1 MYSDLFE
8 TSYKQSNENLV
19 GWKAR
24 IDEAIGT
31 RNAGKM
37 ARQVVLAD
45 SAESAGCVGLQAT
58 FPPSR
63 PLAH

>member
-1 MYSDLFE
+1 MYSDSFE

-37 ARQVVLAD
+37 ARQVVWLAKW
-45 SAESAGCVGLQAT
+45 CWPIVLFVKKPNKGL
-58 FPPSR
+58 
-63 PLAH
+63 